1 MTILTSRR
9 DQMVTSFA
17 ILSILFLLIFRE
29 NTEIYDVKV
38 DMTKIAYSLIFPQL
52 FTGLSIH
59 RAKFVSFFN
68 LFRIYH
74 RIFGYMLIGVFIVIS
89 IFCIFV
95 NVPLLEG
102 FPNFK
107 IISHMIFGILGF
119 GIISLKLY
127 WAIANPYTYP
137 TAILGISLG
146 VIFTGLFI
154 TGIFFF

>member
-9 DQMVTSFA
+9 DQRVTSFA

-29 NTEIYDVKV
+29 TTEIYDVKV

-52 FTGLSIH
+52 FAGLSIH

-137 TAILGISLG
+137 TAILGISLA